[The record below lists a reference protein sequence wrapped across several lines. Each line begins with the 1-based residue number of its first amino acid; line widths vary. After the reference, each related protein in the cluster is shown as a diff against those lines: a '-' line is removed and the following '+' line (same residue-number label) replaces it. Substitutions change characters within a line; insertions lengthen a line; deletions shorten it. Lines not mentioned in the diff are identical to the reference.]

1 MLHLDLLPELLLRTE
16 ITQRRE
22 EGYDLGDLPQEI
34 EAAIAAGKLET
45 QMEDFWS
52 RMEVLPLPES
62 RSKEPPDL
70 EPIRAARP
78 AGPRRFAIK
87 LDKDLFAEK
96 IYGAWLGRCAGCT
109 LGKPVEGRPR
119 VTIEAYLRKADA
131 YPLSD
136 YFPVLDPFPE
146 GLELAA
152 NYVRTTKGNVT
163 HMTRDDDI
171 DYTIL
176 GLHILETY
184 GRDFNSRDVALTW
197 IYNLPFYKVYTAE
210 AIAYRNVANG
220 LEPPAT
226 ARFRNPYRE
235 WLGAQIRADMWGY
248 VNPGNPQRAAEFAYR
263 DAAVSHTANGIYGE
277 MWAAAS
283 IAAAFATG
291 DLIQIIEAGLS
302 EIPTDCRL
310 AQAIRDTIKW
320 AQIYPTWE
328 QTWEKVNAKYG
339 HYHTVHTIN
348 NTCMNVMGLLYGKGD
363 FEKSICT
370 SVMGGWDTDCTGAT
384 TGSIVGAIL
393 GAKALPEKWIA
404 PLNDRLYSLVP
415 DFQDSIISQLAQRT
429 VALAEMPGK

>member
-52 RMEVLPLPES
+52 RMEALPLPAS

-119 VTIEAYLRKADA
+119 ATIEAYLRKADA

-171 DYTIL
+171 DYTVL

-184 GRDFNSRDVALTW
+184 GRDFKSRDVALTW

-248 VNPGNPQRAAEFAYR
+248 VNPGNPERAAEFAYR

-277 MWAAAS
+277 MWAAAC
-283 IAAAFATG
+283 IATAFVTD
-291 DLIQIIEAGLS
+291 DLLQIIEAGLS
-302 EIPTDCRL
+302 EIPADCRL
-310 AQAIRDTIKW
+310 AKAVRDTIEW
-320 AQIYPTWE
+320 AQTYPSWE
-328 QTWEKVNAKYG
+328 ETWEKVNAKYG

-348 NTCMNVMGLLYGKGD
+348 NTCMNVMGLLYGDGN

-429 VALAEMPGK
+429 VALAEMPR